1 MRCCGWC
8 GAKGHNRLSCARLKE
23 FVANNP
29 NSYQAR
35 RLNNRSKA
43 RCSYCSS
50 TEHNRTTCERF
61 NEYIHAQLNELIDY
75 RKWACENLSLQGIS
89 VGAIVKVKVYERR
102 LYSWT
107 EDSCLVE
114 GIDWERLFDNG
125 SRPIKLIPLSGIDKT
140 TAQTNTLHDIIARI
154 PSDKAYEYNH
164 ALMTETNPKVLKEY
178 EAYIRS
184 KGRGRSR

>member
-1 MRCCGWC
+1 MRCGWC
-8 GAKGHNRLSCARLKE
+8 GKDGHNRKGCAHLKQ
-23 FVANNP
+23 FVVNNP

-35 RLNNRSKA
+35 SFNNRSKP

-61 NEYIHAQLNELIDY
+61 NEYIHAQLNELIDC
-75 RKWACENLSLQGIS
+75 RKWVCENLAQQGIS
-89 VGAIVKVKVYERR
+89 VGAIIKAKVYERK
-102 LYSWT
+102 LYAWT
-107 EDSCLVE
+107 DDNCLVE

-184 KGRGRSR
+184 KGRGRSS